1 MPSCVFFSFKS
12 PALGGSE
19 GSQLRKQEDGLVVP
33 NSLISAFWGGGGV
46 ILLIAGGLDGMT
58 SEGPFQPKLSYGS
71 LHPSE
76 VQKPSTVVALLV
88 FTSFHALLP
97 PDTGRDA

>member
-19 GSQLRKQEDGLVVP
+19 GSQLHKQEDGLVVP
-33 NSLISAFWGGGGV
+33 NSLISAFWGGV
-46 ILLIAGGLDGMT
+46 ILHVAGGLDGMT

-71 LHPSE
+71 LDPSE